1 MRMDARRLPRRL
13 ILGKLDGARKRGR
26 GGKEKE
32 WVDCVEKDVRA
43 FGISGDSEALSLQ
56 KDEWYSSTVV
66 EGGRRF
72 MDALRRIEEQAS
84 ETRQEK
90 RMEKETRNTSVVP
103 KVTVE
108 LTD

>member
-13 ILGKLDGARKRGR
+13 ILGKLDGARERGR

-43 FGISGDSEALSLQ
+43 FGISGEWEVLSLQ
-56 KDEWYSSTVV
+56 EDVWYNTVV

-72 MDALRRIEEQAS
+72 GDAWWRIEELEP

-90 RMEKETRNTSVVP
+90 K
-103 KVTVE
+103 
-108 LTD
+108 LTG